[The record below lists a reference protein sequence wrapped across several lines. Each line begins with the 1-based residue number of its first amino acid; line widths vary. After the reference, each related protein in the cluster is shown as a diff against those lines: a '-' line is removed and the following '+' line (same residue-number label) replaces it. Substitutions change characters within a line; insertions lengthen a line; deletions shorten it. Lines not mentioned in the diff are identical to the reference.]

1 MYIFDEIEIDC
12 FSCDQKDNK
21 LTDIK
26 YWLIHLVDQL
36 YSEKPIDAQ
45 ELERSLEEVCHIV
58 DVSIPDRPIN
68 ISQHKDF
75 SENIKEYKPLNS
87 VEEWVRFNNE
97 YLKQL
102 AI

>member
-1 MYIFDEIEIDC
+1 MYIFDEVEPDC
-12 FSCDQKDNK
+12 FSCDQKENK

-36 YSEKPIDAQ
+36 YSEKPIDAE
-45 ELERSLEEVCHIV
+45 ELERSLEEVCNIV
-58 DVSIPDRPIN
+58 DVSIPNRPLN
-68 ISQHKDF
+68 FDPPKDF
-75 SENIKEYKPLNS
+75 SEHIKEYEPLNS
-87 VEEWVRFNNE
+87 VEEWVRFNNQ